1 MKRKAFFLLL
11 IVETLLLG
19 ALVLLS
25 GLVPT
30 VFSSLLAFPFEQLGA
45 VLRLLSL
52 RGGVY
57 NGFAM
62 ALWMASVLLPLLP
75 VLAHLG
81 ERARLWEHLTLAL
94 TAAVLGDALF
104 RFANPAAWG
113 VPEPAMHAVMNAIL
127 GGTVWSLLICWAVLR
142 LLRHLRSGGEVYGC
156 LRALLYGLCALFV
169 GTMAVS
175 GAGEL
180 ARVLTGEPRSLD
192 IAFAVL
198 SCAAAALPYGMDTAV
213 TLSGVSLLERLLA
226 GERAEATAC
235 AEALSRRCCLA
246 LGAVTA
252 ATAGM
257 NVLQVVFAAK
267 LPRVNVEVQLP
278 LISLA
283 FVLGALV
290 LARLIAEN
298 GRLSDENDSFI

>member
-11 IVETLLLG
+11 VIETVLLG

-25 GLVPT
+25 GFVPAF
-30 VFSSLLAFPFEQLGA
+30 FSSLPAFPFEQLGA

-52 RGGVY
+52 RGGLY
-57 NGFAM
+57 NGLAM
-62 ALWMASVLLPLLP
+62 ALWAAAVLLPLLP
-75 VLAHLG
+75 VLARFG
-81 ERARLWEHLTLAL
+81 ERARLWEHLALVL
-94 TAAVLGDALF
+94 TAVVLGDALF

-113 VPEPAMHAVMNAIL
+113 TLEDSMRTVMNAML
-127 GGTVWSLLICWAVLR
+127 GGAIWSLLICWAVLR
-142 LLRHLRSGGEVYGC
+142 LLRRLRAGGEVYGY
-156 LRALLYGLCALFV
+156 LRALLYGLCVLFV
-169 GTMAVS
+169 GSMAVS

-180 ARVLTGEPRSLD
+180 ARVLAGEPRPAD

-213 TLSGVSLLERLLA
+213 TLSGVSLIERLLA

-246 LGAVTA
+246 LGVVTA
-252 ATAGM
+252 VTAGM
-257 NVLQVVFAAK
+257 NVLQLAFAAR
-267 LPRVNVEVQLP
+267 LSRVNVEVQFP
-278 LISLA
+278 LISLT

>member
-1 MKRKAFFLLL
+1 MKRKTFFLLL
-11 IVETLLLG
+11 AAEMVLLA

-25 GLVPT
+25 GFVPT

-45 VLRLLSL
+45 ALRLLSL
-52 RGGVY
+52 RGGLY
-57 NGFAM
+57 SGLAM
-62 ALWMASVLLPLLP
+62 ALWAAAVLLPLLP
-75 VLAHLG
+75 VLARFG
-81 ERARLWEHLTLAL
+81 ERTRLWEHLALVL
-94 TAAVLGDALF
+94 TAVVLGDALF

-113 VPEPAMHAVMNAIL
+113 TSEPSIRIVINAML

-142 LLRHLRSGGEVYGC
+142 LLRRLRAGGEVYGY
-156 LRALLYGLCALFV
+156 LRALLYGLCILFA
-169 GTMAVS
+169 GGMAVS

-180 ARVLTGEPRSLD
+180 SRALTGEPGAAD
-192 IAFAVL
+192 IVFAVI
-198 SCAAAALPYGMDTAV
+198 SCAAAALPYGMDIAV
-213 TLSGVSLLERLLA
+213 TFSGISLLERLLA
-226 GERAEATAC
+226 GERGEATAC

-252 ATAGM
+252 VTAGM
-257 NVLQVVFAAK
+257 NVLQIAFAAR
-267 LPRVNVEVQLP
+267 LSRVNVEVQLP